1 MMDKRKTLPQL
12 FKPGQSG
19 NPAGKPKG
27 TRNRLSEDFL
37 RDLHED
43 WRQHG
48 QKVLA
53 AARKQN
59 PSAYLKV
66 IASIASKEVVH
77 HHFLDDLKMLSE
89 EELERKLEF
98 LRREREK
105 QVEH

>member
-1 MMDKRKTLPQL
+1 MTDKRKTLPQL

-43 WRQHG
+43 W
-48 QKVLA
+48 QKQGKDVLA
-53 AARKQN
+53 AVRKRN
-59 PSAYLKV
+59 PAAYLKV
-66 IASIASKEVVH
+66 VASLIPKEVPG
-77 HHFLDDLKMLSE
+77 HFLDELKEMSTE
-89 EELERKLEF
+89 EIEQKLER

-105 QVEH
+105 LTKH